1 MSTEELLGRPDEI
14 LGGNLVIDW
23 HPIQGGVVTLL
34 VAWCFMETGKS
45 SSYVGQKTGVQTLSL
60 PLHTYIHVKPFV
72 FCVQDG
78 VIFKYVSLNQV

>member
-1 MSTEELLGRPDEI
+1 MGTEELLGKPDEI

-23 HPIQGGVVTLL
+23 YPIQGGVVTLL
-34 VAWCFMETGKS
+34 VAWCFMVTRKG